1 MAKIPTIDGP
11 QVEQRGIGAPTVG
24 GQGPDNSGLVRGF
37 NQLGNGVIELAAK
50 SREEAES
57 AQTKEA
63 ALVYDQFEQD
73 LKYNPET
80 GLYNRR
86 GKGAQDITNQ
96 GFSALDKK
104 FAEITA
110 GIKNERVRR
119 RFTEYRSGRRES
131 FGREFNRYEFEQ
143 NEVYK
148 DQVDDG
154 LLETA
159 MQGAA
164 LAYKDARKVGEYQ
177 TMIQGLVRS
186 KAQRK
191 GLPDEQTQVQVLKT
205 NSALVSN
212 VIERLAIDNPQQ
224 AKQYFESQLGGM
236 TADDQVQVSRVI
248 ERQIKDREIEARQ
261 MQAIRRTELS
271 SRVADATAA
280 YMSGYEFARPL
291 AVSEFVA
298 AYGAEEGRA
307 RYQEFQK
314 VPELG
319 GAIRELA
326 KASPEERTAILQRFN
341 PAQGGVAGEGFQA
354 DSKAFSA
361 LLSASSKFVQE
372 MQNDPAAY
380 VAQRSAIVRES
391 AEGLASG
398 DPAATAAY
406 VTATIAEQQR
416 LGIQEPKL
424 LTEWQAA
431 AIASRFS
438 DTSEGGENAAKLI
451 EGLRYQWGNSWP
463 AVYQQLQNK
472 LPPAALV
479 IGSGVDPQTA
489 ETLARIASVKTADLK
504 VGLDSIDTKTAKE
517 ALGDAM
523 AEFRNTLAGQVGGE
537 RTFSTLYSEAER
549 LAYAYMGQGKS
560 PKDAVQQATKALID
574 DKYTLKDTYRVPRNY
589 DAALVDD
596 GAAWVADSVEAEML
610 QYQVKPG
617 VGKEFAKGYIT
628 SNIGHSGYW
637 VTLPDES
644 GLALY
649 VNGSALLD
657 KDGQPITR
665 TFEELTTSGMNHPG
679 AWRQFNEGRRKMNEA
694 KAPAGAWGYQAPGR

>member
-24 GQGPDNSGLVRGF
+24 GQGPDNSGLMQGF
-37 NQLGNGVIELAAK
+37 NQLGNSVVALVAK

-57 AQTKEA
+57 AQAKEA
-63 ALVYDQFEQD
+63 ALIYDRFEQD

-104 FAEITA
+104 FSEIIA
-110 GIKNERVRR
+110 SIKNERVRR
-119 RFTEYRSGRRES
+119 RFTEYRNGRRES

-164 LAYKDARKVGEYQ
+164 LAYKDAGKVSEYQ
-177 TMIQGLVRS
+177 AMVQGLVRS

-191 GLPDEQTQVQVLKT
+191 GLPDEQTQMQVLKT

-212 VIERLAIDNPQQ
+212 VIQRLAIENPQQ
-224 AKQYFESQLGGM
+224 AKQYFESQAGGM
-236 TADDQVQVSRVI
+236 TADDQVQVSRAI

-280 YMSGYEFARPL
+280 YMAGYEFKKPL
-291 AVSEFVA
+291 AESEFVA

-314 VPELG
+314 VPALG
-319 GAIRELA
+319 SAIRELST
-326 KASPEERTAILQRFN
+326 ASPEERAAILQRFD
-341 PAQGGVAGEGFQA
+341 PARGGVAGEGFQA
-354 DSKAFSA
+354 DAKAYSA
-361 LLSASSKFVQE
+361 LVSAASRFAKE
-372 MQNDPAAY
+372 MESDPAAY
-380 VAQRSAIVRES
+380 VARRSEIVRKS
-391 AEGLASG
+391 AEGLTSG

-406 VTATIAEQQR
+406 VTATVAEQQR
-416 LGIQEPKL
+416 VGIQKPKL

-431 AIASRFS
+431 AIASRFTEVE
-438 DTSEGGENAAKLI
+438 DGGNKSADLI
-451 EGLRYQWGNSWP
+451 EGLRHQWGNSWP
-463 AVYQQLQNK
+463 AVYEQLQGK

-479 IGSGVDPQTA
+479 IASGVDPKTA
-489 ETLARIASVKTADLK
+489 ATLSRIASLKTEELK
-504 VGLDSIDTKTAKE
+504 KGLDSTSIRDAKD
-517 ALGDAM
+517 ALNSKLAD
-523 AEFRNTLAGQVGGE
+523 FRVTLNGQVGGE
-537 RTFSTLYSEAER
+537 RTFNTLHSELER
-549 LAYAYMGQGKS
+549 LTYAYMGQGHS
-560 PKDAVQQATKALID
+560 SKDAAEQAYDAVVGA
-574 DKYTLKDTYRVPRNY
+574 KYTIEDTYRVPSTL
-589 DAALVDD
+589 DAGLVKIGAQAALRKLDTSDIDNSTYKWADD
-596 GAAWVADSVEAEML
+596 EFIADRL
-610 QYQVKPG
+610 
-617 VGKEFAKGYIT
+617 KEVP
-628 SNIGHSGYW
+628 HQGYW

-649 VNGSALLD
+649 LD
-657 KDGQPITR
+657 GEAVLNKAQEPITR
-665 TFEELTTSGMNHPG
+665 SFESLIELATERLGSIEEAFPD
-679 AWRQFNEGRRKMNEA
+679 GRMLDYSKTRA
-694 KAPAGAWGYQAPGR
+694 AR

>member
-11 QVEQRGIGAPTVG
+11 QVEQRGLGAPTVG
-24 GQGPDNSGLVRGF
+24 GQGPDNSSLVRGF
-37 NQLGNGVIELAAK
+37 NQLGNSVIELAAK

-104 FAEITA
+104 FSEITA
-110 GIKNERVRR
+110 SIKNERVRR
-119 RFTEYRSGRRES
+119 RFTEYRNGRRES

-177 TMIQGLVRS
+177 TMVQGLVRS

-191 GLPDEQTQVQVLKT
+191 GLPEEQTQNQVLKT

-212 VIERLAIDNPQQ
+212 VIQRLAIENPQQ
-224 AKQYFESQLGGM
+224 AKQYFDSQAGGM
-236 TADDQVQVSRVI
+236 TADDQVQVSRTI

-261 MQAIRRTELS
+261 LQAVRRTELS

-280 YMSGYEFARPL
+280 YMAGYDFDNPPSRADFI
-291 AVSEFVA
+291 AS
-298 AYGAEEGRA
+298 YGAEEGPA

-314 VPELG
+314 TPALG
-319 GAIRELA
+319 GAIRELST
-326 KASPEERTAILQRFN
+326 ASPEERAAILQRFD
-341 PAQGGVAGEGFQA
+341 PARGGIAGEGFQA
-354 DSKAFSA
+354 DARAYSA
-361 LLSASSKFVQE
+361 LVSAASKFTKE
-372 MQNDPAAY
+372 MESDPAAY
-380 VAQRSAIVRES
+380 VARRSPLVRKS

-398 DPAATAAY
+398 DPDATAAY

-416 LGIQEPKL
+416 IGVQKPKL

-431 AIASRFS
+431 AIASRFTETE
-438 DTSEGGENAAKLI
+438 DGGNKSADLI
-451 EGLRYQWGNSWP
+451 EGLRRQWGNSWP
-463 AVYQQLQNK
+463 AVYEQLQGK

-479 IGSGVDPQTA
+479 IASGVDPKTA
-489 ETLARIASVKTADLK
+489 ATLSRIASMKTEELKTGLISTDVKDARDVLNNKLAD
-504 VGLDSIDTKTAKE
+504 
-517 ALGDAM
+517 
-523 AEFRNTLAGQVGGE
+523 FRVTLNGQAGGE
-537 RTFSTLYSEAER
+537 RTFNTIHSELER
-549 LAYAYMGQGKS
+549 LTYAYMGQGQS
-560 PKDAVQQATKALID
+560 ASDAAEQAYQSVIGG
-574 DKYTLKDTYRVPRNY
+574 KYTLEDTYRVPSTLDARLVKVGAR
-589 DAALVDD
+589 AALRKLDTTD
-596 GAAWVADSVEAEML
+596 LENRTYRWADEEFTADRL
-610 QYQVKPG
+610 
-617 VGKEFAKGYIT
+617 KEVPHQ
-628 SNIGHSGYW
+628 SYW

-649 VNGSALLD
+649 FGGEALLN
-657 KDGQPITR
+657 KAGQPITHS
-665 TFEELTTSGMNHPG
+665 FESLIELATERLGSMEEAFP
-679 AWRQFNEGRRKMNEA
+679 EGRMLEYGKTRSA
-694 KAPAGAWGYQAPGR
+694 R

>member
-24 GQGPDNSGLVRGF
+24 GQGPDSSGLVRGF

-224 AKQYFESQLGGM
+224 AKQYFEIQIGGM
-236 TADDQVQVSRVI
+236 TADDQVQVSRAI

-271 SRVADATAA
+271 GRVADATAA
-280 YMSGYEFARPL
+280 YMAGYEFKKPPAE
-291 AVSEFVA
+291 AEFVA
-298 AYGAEEGRA
+298 AYGTEEGRA

-314 VPELG
+314 VPALG
-319 GAIRELA
+319 GAISELA
-326 KASPEERTAILQRFN
+326 TASPEERAAILQRFN
-341 PAQGGVAGEGFQA
+341 PAQSGVAGEGFQA

-361 LLSASSKFVQE
+361 LVSAASRFDKE

-380 VAQRSAIVRES
+380 VAQRSAIVRKS

-398 DPAATAAY
+398 DPVATAAY

-431 AIASRFS
+431 AIASRFT
-438 DTSEGGENAAKLI
+438 DTADGGTKSASLI
-451 EGLRYQWGNSWP
+451 EGLRNQWGNSWP
-463 AVYQQLQNK
+463 AVYQQLQGK
-472 LPPAALV
+472 LPGAALV
-479 IGSGVDPQTA
+479 IASGVDPKTA
-489 ETLARIASVKTADLK
+489 ATLSRIASMKTEDLK
-504 VGLDSIDTKTAKE
+504 KGLDSTSTRDAKD
-517 ALGDAM
+517 ALNSKLAD
-523 AEFRNTLAGQVGGE
+523 FRVTLNGQVGGE
-537 RTFSTLYSEAER
+537 RTFNTLYNELER
-549 LAYAYMGQGKS
+549 LTYTYMGQGQS
-560 PKDAVQQATKALID
+560 ASDASEQAYDAVIGA
-574 DKYTLKDTYRVPRNY
+574 KYTLEDTYRVPSTLDASLVKVGAR
-589 DAALVDD
+589 AALRKLDTSDIDNRTYKWADD
-596 GAAWVADSVEAEML
+596 EFIADRL
-610 QYQVKPG
+610 
-617 VGKEFAKGYIT
+617 KEVPHQ
-628 SNIGHSGYW
+628 SYW

-649 VNGSALLD
+649 FGGEALLN
-657 KDGQPITR
+657 KAGKPITHS
-665 TFEELTTSGMNHPG
+665 FESLIELATERLGSMEEAFP
-679 AWRQFNEGRRKMNEA
+679 EGRMLEYGNTRSA
-694 KAPAGAWGYQAPGR
+694 R

>member
-1 MAKIPTIDGP
+1 MAKIPTYNGR
-11 QVEQRGIGAPTVG
+11 QVESRPLGAPQFSGT
-24 GQGPDNSGLVRGF
+24 GPDASGLVRGLA
-37 NQLGNGVIELAAK
+37 QAEAGVIRLIEK
-50 SREEAES
+50 SREESES

-63 ALVYDQFEQD
+63 ALIYDQFEQD

-119 RFTEYRSGRRES
+119 RFTDYRNGRRES

-236 TADDQVQVSRVI
+236 TADDQVKVSRVI

-319 GAIRELA
+319 DAIRELA

-361 LLSASSKFVQE
+361 LLSASSRFDKE

-380 VAQRSAIVRES
+380 VAQRSAIVRKS

-416 LGIQEPKL
+416 LGIQKPKL

-431 AIASRFS
+431 AIASRFTEVE
-438 DTSEGGENAAKLI
+438 DGGNKSADLI
-451 EGLRYQWGNSWP
+451 EGLRHQWGNSWP
-463 AVYQQLQNK
+463 AVYEQLQGK

-479 IGSGVDPQTA
+479 IASGVDPKTA
-489 ETLARIASVKTADLK
+489 ATLSRIASLKTEELK
-504 VGLDSIDTKTAKE
+504 KGLDSTSTRDAKD
-517 ALGDAM
+517 ALNSKLAD
-523 AEFRNTLAGQVGGE
+523 FRVTLNGQVGGE
-537 RTFSTLYSEAER
+537 RTFNTLHSELER
-549 LAYAYMGQGKS
+549 LTYAYMGQGQS
-560 PKDAVQQATKALID
+560 PKDAAEQAYDAVVGA
-574 DKYTLKDTYRVPRNY
+574 KYTIEDTYRVPSTLDAGLVKIGAR
-589 DAALVDD
+589 AALRKLDTTDIDNSTYKWADD
-596 GAAWVADSVEAEML
+596 EFIADRLSEVPH
-610 QYQVKPG
+610 Q
-617 VGKEFAKGYIT
+617 
-628 SNIGHSGYW
+628 SYW

-649 VNGSALLD
+649 LEGEAVLNKAQ
-657 KDGQPITR
+657 QPITR
-665 TFEELTTSGMNHPG
+665 SFESLIELATERLGSMEEAFP
-679 AWRQFNEGRRKMNEA
+679 EGRMLEYGKTRSA
-694 KAPAGAWGYQAPGR
+694 R

>member
-1 MAKIPTIDGP
+1 MAKIPTYNGR
-11 QVEQRGIGAPTVG
+11 QVESRPLGAPQFSGT
-24 GQGPDNSGLVRGF
+24 GPDASGLVRGLA
-37 NQLGNGVIELAAK
+37 QAEAGVIRLIEK
-50 SREEAES
+50 SREESES

-63 ALVYDQFEQD
+63 ALIYDLFEQD

-80 GLYNRR
+80 GLYKRR
-86 GKGAQDITNQ
+86 GKGARDITNQ

-119 RFTEYRSGRRES
+119 RFTEYRNGRRES

-154 LLETA
+154 LLVTA

-164 LAYKDARKVGEYQ
+164 LAYKDAGKVSEYQ
-177 TMIQGLVRS
+177 ALVQSLVRS

-191 GLPDEQTQVQVLKT
+191 GLPDELTQMQVLKS

-212 VIERLAIDNPQQ
+212 VIQRLAIENPQQ
-224 AKQYFESQLGGM
+224 AKQYFESQAGGM
-236 TADDQVQVSRVI
+236 TADDQMQVSRAI

-280 YMSGYEFARPL
+280 YMSGYEFKKPL
-291 AVSEFVA
+291 TESEFVA
-298 AYGAEEGRA
+298 AFGAEEGRA

-314 VPELG
+314 VPALG
-319 GAIRELA
+319 SAIRELST
-326 KASPEERTAILQRFN
+326 ASPEERAAILQRFN
-341 PAQGGVAGEGFQA
+341 PAQNGVAGEGFEA

-361 LLSASSKFVQE
+361 LASAASRFDKE
-372 MQNDPAAY
+372 MQSDPAAY
-380 VAQRSAIVRES
+380 VAQRSAIVRKS

-398 DPAATAAY
+398 DPAATSAY

-416 LGIQEPKL
+416 LGVQEPKL

-438 DTSEGGENAAKLI
+438 DTSEGGDNAAKLI
-451 EGLRYQWGNSWP
+451 EGLRHQWGNSWP
-463 AVYQQLQNK
+463 AVFRQLQDK

-489 ETLARIASVKTADLK
+489 GTLARIASLKTADLK
-504 VGLDSIDTKTAKE
+504 LGLDSIDTKTAKD
-517 ALGDAM
+517 ALSEGM

-549 LAYAYMGQGKS
+549 LVYAYMSQGKG
-560 PKDAVQQATKALID
+560 PKDAVRQATKALID
-574 DKYTLKDTYRVPRNY
+574 DKYTLKDTYRVPSTLDARLV
-589 DAALVDD
+589 DIGARAALRKLDTSD
-596 GAAWVADSVEAEML
+596 IDNSTYKWANDEFIADRLKKVPH
-610 QYQVKPG
+610 Q
-617 VGKEFAKGYIT
+617 
-628 SNIGHSGYW
+628 GYW

-649 VNGSALLD
+649 LD
-657 KDGQPITR
+657 GEAVLNKAQQPITHS
-665 TFEELTTSGMNHPG
+665 FESLIELATERLGSIEEAFPD
-679 AWRQFNEGRRKMNEA
+679 GRMLEYGKPRSA
-694 KAPAGAWGYQAPGR
+694 R